1 MHRPSNA
8 AGLSPRA
15 AKLGSPAV
23 DRSIAELIAS
33 SDGGD
38 PAAAEALFAALY
50 RELHQLARRQL
61 ASDGGQLS
69 LGATTLLHEA
79 YLDMSGRPGAQFPDR
94 ARFMGYAA
102 RVMRSLIVDH
112 ARQRRALKRGGAF
125 EITALETG
133 LDVAA
138 PVAELDALSAA
149 LDELAAVDPR
159 LALVVDLKFF
169 CGFSFVEI
177 AAMQGVTDRTVQR
190 DWEKA
195 RIFLLGALRRDE
207 LVP

>member
-1 MHRPSNA
+1 VYHRC
-8 AGLSPRA
+8 RA
-15 AKLGSPAV
+15 RLPGTETTV
-23 DRSIAELIAS
+23 DRTIADLIAS

-38 PAAAEALFAALY
+38 PAAAEALFAVLY

-61 ASDGGQLS
+61 AKDGGQLS

-79 YLDMSGRPGAQFPDR
+79 YLDMSGRAGTAFPDR

-112 ARQRRALKRGGAF
+112 ARRRRAQKRGGLF
-125 EITALETG
+125 EITALATG

-138 PVAELDALSAA
+138 PAAELDTLSTA
-149 LDELAAVDPR
+149 LDELAKVDPR

-195 RIFLLGALRRDE
+195 RIFLVGALRRDQ
-207 LVP
+207 LTD